1 MIYLQLFLSFL
12 QIGMF
17 SFGGGYAAM
26 PLIQGQL
33 SPVQN
38 VDLTAVKHLHA
49 VQLPEPRLLDPT
61 TLYKLVPRLLDRA
74 VTLLGIA
81 RIRHDTLSGN
91 GRINSQEYLEGIL
104 GKMPCHA

>member
-1 MIYLQLFLSFL
+1 
-12 QIGMF
+12 
-17 SFGGGYAAM
+17 M
-26 PLIQGQL
+26 PVCDRIILIRPERL
-33 SPVQN
+33 PNN
-38 VDLTAVKHLHA
+38 VHDLLRRARGRIHDKIVVSIIAVIHA
-49 VQLPEPRLLDPT
+49 VQLPEPRLLDPA

-81 RIRHDTLSGN
+81 RIRHDALSGN